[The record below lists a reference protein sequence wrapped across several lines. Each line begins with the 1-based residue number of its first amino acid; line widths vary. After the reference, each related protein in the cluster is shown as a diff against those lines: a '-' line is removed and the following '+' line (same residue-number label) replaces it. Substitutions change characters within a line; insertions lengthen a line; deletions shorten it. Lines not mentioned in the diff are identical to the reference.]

1 MKIEMADTNLYKQLA
16 EGIAAGESPIM
27 PKIFEALV
35 SEDEAKV
42 MLAAAKPA
50 TVSELAEKT
59 GFPEDRIEQMMV
71 SLFDRGLIFKRRG
84 DVIKYYRV
92 KSVPQ
97 MHDSTV
103 LTPGISREVLDLWK
117 QYMKTEWPEYG
128 QKIMDFLPGSLMRV
142 IAVNEA
148 IEPESQILAYDDV
161 MKIIE
166 EADIMS
172 VTKCSCRV
180 IDGACGKP
188 LEVCMQV
195 GRAAE
200 YNIERG
206 TGRQLSKE
214 EAVKILKLCEE
225 EGLVHVADNRQVVGH
240 VICNCCQDC
249 CLNWDVMKGPKKW
262 VAPSRFE
269 AAVDADLCTGCET
282 CMDRCFF
289 DAISLSDEDVA
300 VIDSEKCL
308 GCGVCTVTCPTE
320 AIRLKEVRSAE
331 FVPA

>member
-1 MKIEMADTNLYKQLA
+1 MDIELCRQLA
-16 EGIAAGESPIM
+16 EGIGAGESPLM
-27 PKIFEALV
+27 PKIFQVLIT
-35 SEDEAKV
+35 EDEARV
-42 MLAAAKPA
+42 MLAAAKP
-50 TVSELAEKT
+50 TEVKELAEKT
-59 GFPEDRIEQMMV
+59 GLSEESIEAMMQ
-71 SLFDRGLIFKRRG
+71 SLFDRGLIFKRKG
-84 DVIKYYRV
+84 DVMKYYRV

-103 LTPGISREVLDLWK
+103 LTPGIAQEVLDLWK
-117 QYMKTEWPEYG
+117 AYMKTEWPEYG

-142 IAVNEA
+142 IPVNEA
-148 IEPESQILAYDDV
+148 IEPESQILAYEDV

-166 EADIMS
+166 GADVMS

-206 TGRQLSKE
+206 TGRAINKE
-214 EAVKILKLCEE
+214 EAIAILKLSEE

-240 VICNCCQDC
+240 VICNCCSDC

-269 AAVDADLCTGCET
+269 AVVDGDLCTGCET
-282 CMDRCFF
+282 CLDRCFF
-289 DAISLSDEDVA
+289 DAISLNDEDIA

-320 AIRLKEVRSAE
+320 AITLKEVRPAD